1 MSEIIGVLPANV
13 PQIYISKTP
22 VKHIEFDVTLLGNCD
37 DIIRDLVRRCGYIL
51 KHEKFEGGS
60 SDSGEGIEWEEL
72 HAGVHEVKY
81 TDSDKDTQATI
92 TAPSKVAI

>member
-22 VKHIEFDVTLLGNCD
+22 VQHIEFDVTLLGNCD
-37 DIIRDLVRRCGYIL
+37 DIIRDLARRGGYIL

-60 SDSGEGIEWEEL
+60 SDHGEGIEWEEL
-72 HAGVHEVKY
+72 QLGVYEVKY
-81 TDSDKDTQATI
+81 DESDKDTQATI
-92 TAPSKVAI
+92 AATSEVAI